1 MLLPPG
7 WLLWTLAGAGLVGAA
22 IAGPVRQLRL
32 AALLLLA
39 IALGGLRYQPV
50 THLRDDV
57 TIWRLADRGEI
68 LVQGIVSA
76 DPKWTEEGQQ
86 IILKT
91 EAARREDIAAPIDG
105 LLLVN
110 LPPYPTYHYGQRL
123 IVRGIIR
130 EPPPARRPNAF
141 NYRSYLARKRIF
153 AMMQEP
159 AAVTAQPG
167 NAGNPAL
174 VALLAFR
181 THCHSLMLRA
191 LPEPEASVAGGMLLG
206 LKATIPDRIYTT
218 FSANGITH
226 VLVISGW
233 HLSLVASV
241 ITGVATRLR
250 FSRGQTFWFSL
261 VAIWIYALFVGA
273 TGTVLRAALMAS
285 LTVLATATERKTEP
299 WTLLMAAALG
309 LTLWNPHILWDL
321 GFQLS
326 MLATA
331 SIFAFLTPI
340 QAWLEDWPPLRWWA
354 SGWITDPLSVTLAAQ
369 TLALPLIL
377 YHFGNLSLVSPLSNV
392 LLVPAVPYVMML
404 CAIAL
409 AINVPAAL
417 LGSIAGIGIVAGWVA
432 QGLWLVAWLPITY
445 MTSGAALLASVPGA
459 SLPLPPFPLW
469 LLLGYYGAVAGWWL
483 WQQWARYQETIPAP
497 VVI

>member
-1 MLLPPG
+1 MA
-7 WLLWTLAGAGLVGAA
+7 LAGPHQR
-22 IAGPVRQLRL
+22 IRL

-50 THLRDDV
+50 SHLRDNV
-57 TIWRLADRGEI
+57 TVWQLADHGELLI
-68 LVQGIVSA
+68 QGVISA

-86 IILKT
+86 VILKT
-91 EAARREDIAAPIDG
+91 EAARREDVAAPIDG

-110 LPPYPTYHYGQRL
+110 LPPYPAYHYGQRL
-123 IVRGIIR
+123 IVRGPIR

-141 NYRSYLARKRIF
+141 NYRGYLARKRIF
-153 AMMQEP
+153 AMMNEP
-159 AAVTAQPG
+159 AAVTALPG

-174 VALLAFR
+174 VALLTFR
-181 THCHSLMLRA
+181 THCHGFMLRA
-191 LPEPEASVAGGMLLG
+191 LPEPEASVGGGMLLG
-206 LKATIPDRIYTT
+206 LKAAIPDRVYTT

-250 FSRGQTFWFSL
+250 FGRGRTFWFSL

-299 WTLLMAAALG
+299 WTLLMAACLG

-326 MLATA
+326 ILATA
-331 SIFAFLTPI
+331 SLFAFLSPI
-340 QAWLEDWPPLRWWA
+340 KAWLEQLPLLRWSA
-354 SGWITDPLSVTLAAQ
+354 AGWITDPLSVTLAAQ
-369 TLALPLIL
+369 TLALPLII

-404 CAIAL
+404 GAVAL
-409 AINVPAAL
+409 AVNL
-417 LGSIAGIGIVAGWVA
+417 LAGLVGSIAGLGAVAAFLA
-432 QGLWLVAWLPITY
+432 QGGWLVAWLPLTY
-445 MTSGAALLASVPGA
+445 MTRGAALLAEVPGA
-459 SLPLPPFPLW
+459 SLSLPPFPLW
-469 LLLGYYGAVAGWWL
+469 LLLGYYIAVGGWWL
-483 WQQWARYQETIPAP
+483 WQQWAQSPETMPTP